1 MILDERDIEN
11 IKSFILNE
19 STEEELEMCN
29 KCGFTE
35 EINEDCVY
43 KDICARYSPIEIGDE
58 MMELVVDL
66 FDTIDYLIETKNKL
80 ILNSLACREEKY
92 YGDY

>member
-11 IKSFILNE
+11 IKGFILNE
-19 STEEELEMCN
+19 STEDELEMCN
-29 KCGFTE
+29 KCGFTK

-58 MMELVVDL
+58 SMNLVRDL
-66 FDTIDYLIETKNKL
+66 FDTIDYLVEINN
-80 ILNSLACREEKY
+80 IINSMK
-92 YGDY
+92 

>member
-11 IKSFILNE
+11 IKSFVFDE

-35 EINEDCVY
+35 EINKDCVY
-43 KDICARYSPIEIGDE
+43 KDICTRYSPIEIGDE
-58 MMELVVDL
+58 SMNLVRDL
-66 FDTIDYLIETKNKL
+66 FDTIDYLVEINN
-80 ILNSLACREEKY
+80 IINSMK
-92 YGDY
+92 